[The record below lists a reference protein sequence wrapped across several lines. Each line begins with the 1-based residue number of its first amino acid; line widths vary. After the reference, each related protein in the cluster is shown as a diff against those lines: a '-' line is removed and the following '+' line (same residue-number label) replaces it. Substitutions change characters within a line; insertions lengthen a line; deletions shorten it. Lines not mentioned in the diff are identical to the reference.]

1 MFDSVDDAALVAEIE
16 GAGRAEASAAAHKLA
31 LIAELVR
38 RREDAAVEDQQHWV
52 CDPWA
57 AAACEVAAALHVGQR
72 AASKQ
77 MRIAVQLW
85 DRLPS
90 VAALFA
96 EGAVSASVVATL
108 TWRTHLI
115 EDEQTLAIVDAQL
128 ASHVAEF
135 GAMTATQLERTV
147 DKVVDSVDPAAV
159 RRTRTAARGRDV
171 RFGHPDD
178 ETGTTTVFARLT
190 NADAVALKNRVTV
203 ISDEVCSDD
212 PRTPG
217 QRRSDA
223 LGVIGHNGERLACR
237 CGDAKC
243 PAAGVDWRAAST
255 TIYVI
260 AEPEAAV
267 GAVDKFLD
275 GDEESNPLPLF
286 EPDPK
291 LEPAVPA
298 RPAALRPGR
307 GGAVVVGGGVLPA
320 PMVAQLIADGAK
332 VTNLTRP
339 EGDPSDAYRPPAVVE
354 RFVRMRDMTC
364 RFPGCDR
371 PAEFCDVD
379 HTTPW
384 PAGATHPSNI
394 KCLCRIHHL
403 LKTFWRGWSDQQL
416 ADGAVVWTS
425 PSGRT
430 YTTFPASR
438 TLFPLWDTATAA
450 LPPPATSSPPSADKS
465 GKMPRRR
472 RTRAAEQARHI
483 AAERALNEAELA
495 DRERP
500 SPSG

>member
-1 MFDSVDDAALVAEIE
+1 MFDSFGDAALVAEIE

-77 MRIAVQLW
+77 MRIAVQLR
-85 DRLPS
+85 DRLPL

-128 ASHVAEF
+128 ASNVAGF

-178 ETGTTTVFARLT
+178 ETGTTTMFARLT
-190 NADAVALKNRVTV
+190 NADAVALKHRVTV

-260 AEPEAAV
+260 AEPEAAA

-291 LEPAVPA
+291 PE
-298 RPAALRPGR
+298 PGR

-332 VTNLTRP
+332 VTKLPTP
-339 EGDPSDAYRPPAVVE
+339 EGNFPKTYRPPAVVE

-371 PAEFCDVD
+371 PAEYCDVD

-416 ADGAVVWTS
+416 PNGAVVWTS

-430 YTTFPASR
+430 YTTFPASG

-450 LPPPATSSPPSADKS
+450 LVPPATSSPTSPDKS
-465 GKMPRRR
+465 VKIPRRR
-472 RTRAAEQARHI
+472 RTRTAEQARHI

-495 DRERP
+495 ERDRRP
-500 SPSG
+500 PPRE

>member
-1 MFDSVDDAALVAEIE
+1 MFDDFDDGALVAEIE
-16 GAGRAEASAAAHKLA
+16 GAARAEAVDAARKLA

-57 AAACEVAAALHVGQR
+57 AAAAEVAAALHVGQR

-77 MRIAVQLW
+77 MRIAVQLR
-85 DRLPS
+85 DRLPA

-115 EDEQTLAIVDAQL
+115 EDEQTLATVDAQL
-128 ASHVAEF
+128 ASNVAEF
-135 GAMTATQLERTV
+135 GAMTANQLERTV

-178 ETGTTTVFARLT
+178 ETGTTTVFARLA

-203 ISDEVCSDD
+203 ISDAVCSDD

-223 LGVIGHNGERLACR
+223 LGVIEHHGEHLSCR
-237 CGDAKC
+237 CGDPKC
-243 PAAGVDWRAAST
+243 GANGPDPRAANT

-260 AEPEAAV
+260 AEPAATASV
-267 GAVDKFLD
+267 VDKFLD
-275 GDEESNPLPLF
+275 GDHESNPIPLF
-286 EPDPK
+286 ETDP
-291 LEPAVPA
+291 EPSRPA

-320 PMVAQLIADGAK
+320 PMVAQLVDDGAK
-332 VTNLTRP
+332 VTKLPTP
-339 EGDPSDAYRPPAVVE
+339 EGDPSTAYRPPAVVD

-379 HTTPW
+379 HTIPW
-384 PAGATHPSNI
+384 PTGATHPSNT

-403 LKTFWRGWSDQQL
+403 LKTFWRGWADQQL
-416 ADGAVVWTS
+416 PDGSVVWTS

-430 YTTFPASR
+430 YTTVPASKV
-438 TLFPLWDTATAA
+438 LFPQWATATAA
-450 LPPPATSSPPSADKS
+450 LPPTGQAPQGSDRSV
-465 GKMPRRR
+465 KMPRRP
-472 RTRAAEQARHI
+472 RTRAAEEARRI

-495 DRERP
+495 ERDRPPPPRD
-500 SPSG
+500 

>member
-1 MFDSVDDAALVAEIE
+1 MFDSFDDGALVAEIE
-16 GAGRAEASAAAHKLA
+16 GAARAEASAAARKLS

-38 RREDAAVEDQQHWV
+38 RREDAAIEDQKRWV

-57 AAACEVAAALHVGQR
+57 AAACEVAAALHVGHR

-77 MRIAVQLW
+77 MRIAVQLR

-96 EGAVSASVVATL
+96 KGAVSASVVATL

-115 EDEQTLAIVDAQL
+115 EDEKTLATVDAQL
-128 ASHVAEF
+128 ASNVAEF
-135 GAMTATQLERTV
+135 GAMTTTQLERTV

-159 RRTRTAARGRDV
+159 RRTRTAVRGRDV

-190 NADAVALKNRVTV
+190 NADATALKNRVTV
-203 ISDEVCSDD
+203 ISDGVCSDD

-237 CGDAKC
+237 CGDTKC
-243 PAAGVDWRAAST
+243 SAAGVDWRAANT

-260 AEPEAAV
+260 AEPAATSS
-267 GAVDKFLD
+267 AVDKYLD
-275 GDEESNPLPLF
+275 GDQP
-286 EPDPK
+286 EPEPEPK
-291 LEPAVPA
+291 PEPA
-298 RPAALRPGR
+298 R

-332 VTNLTRP
+332 VSKLPTP
-339 EGDPSDAYRPPAVVE
+339 QGAPSKTYRPPAVVE

-384 PAGATHPSNI
+384 PMGATHPSNT

-403 LKTFWRGWSDQQL
+403 LKTFWRGWADQQL
-416 ADGAVVWTS
+416 PDGSVVWTS

-430 YTTFPASR
+430 YTTFPASK
-438 TLFPLWDTATAA
+438 TLFPQWDTTTAA
-450 LPPPATSSPPSADKS
+450 LPPATRPLPSADRS
-465 GKMPRRR
+465 VKMPRRR
-472 RTRAAEQARHI
+472 RTRAAEEARRI
-483 AAERALNEAELA
+483 AAERALNEAGLA
-495 DRERP
+495 EHDRPPPPRA
-500 SPSG
+500 

>member
-1 MFDSVDDAALVAEIE
+1 MFDSVEDAALVAEIE

-77 MRIAVQLW
+77 MRIAVQLR
-85 DRLPS
+85 DRLPL

-128 ASHVAEF
+128 ASNVAEF

-159 RRTRTAARGRDV
+159 RRTRTAVRGRDV

-178 ETGTTTVFARLT
+178 ETGTTTVFARLA

-203 ISDEVCSDD
+203 ISDGVCSDD

-237 CGDAKC
+237 CGGAKC
-243 PAAGVDWRAAST
+243 PAAAVDWRAANT

-260 AEPEAAV
+260 AEPEAAA
-267 GAVDKFLD
+267 GAVDKYLD
-275 GDEESNPLPLF
+275 GDEESNPLPLS

-291 LEPAVPA
+291 PE
-298 RPAALRPGR
+298 PGR

-332 VTNLTRP
+332 VTKLPTP
-339 EGDPSDAYRPPAVVE
+339 EGNPPKTYRPPAVVE

-379 HTTPW
+379 HTIPW

-416 ADGAVVWTS
+416 PNGAVVWTS

-438 TLFPLWDTATAA
+438 TLFPLWDIATAA
-450 LPPPATSSPPSADKS
+450 LSPPATSSPPSADKS

-495 DRERP
+495 ERDRRP
-500 SPSG
+500 PPRG